1 MFKLNGRKVLSL
13 CVESFSGAWTGRIS
27 TVIEDI
33 KEEGSSHDGHLE
45 KFENDDKGRVIETTN
60 KKVEVQNKKK
70 NIRPIKPI
78 KPASVE
84 ILNRVQLNNTYETP
98 RSTIRGIIKYPGQAE
113 LNFTKENLSKVEDAL
128 RRAFIEFYN
137 KLRLLKNYTY

>member
-1 MFKLNGRKVLSL
+1 MFMVNGREVLSL

-27 TVIEDI
+27 AVIEDI
-33 KEEGSSHDGHLE
+33 KEEGSSHEGHLE
-45 KFENDDKGRVIETTN
+45 KFDNDEGKVIEITN
-60 KKVEVQNKKK
+60 KKVEVQNRKK

-113 LNFTKENLSKVEDAL
+113 LNFTKENLSKVEETL
-128 RRAFIEFYN
+128 KRAFIEFYQ
-137 KLRLLKNYTY
+137 KLRLLKNYT